1 VRTAPSVSVANA
13 LASAIR
19 SWLLREILRI
29 LRAPKMTGTT
39 ASGMAISAQAASLG
53 LVTNNITMAPTAV
66 MLLRSA
72 IDMTLPMMLRIS
84 STSEVSRETSSP
96 LRVRS

>member
-1 VRTAPSVSVANA
+1 M
-13 LASAIR
+13 
-19 SWLLREILRI
+19 LRI

-39 ASGMAISAQAASLG
+39 ANGMAISAQAASLG
-53 LVTNNITMAPTAV
+53 LVTNSITIAPTAV
-66 MLLRSA
+66 MLLRRA
-72 IDMTLPMMLRIS
+72 MDITLPMMLRIN